1 MWEALNLAYGYV
13 FTVCLYVSQAEDL
26 EGLVARDGIFH
37 DPCRQNVLISLSTSS
52 QQRWQSWQTRSRRQV
67 E

>member
-1 MWEALNLAYGYV
+1 MTHTEPGECTHMWEALNLAYGYV

-37 DPCRQNVLISLSTSS
+37 DPC
-52 QQRWQSWQTRSRRQV
+52 
-67 E
+67 